1 MASGRGLIEL
11 LNLMRRQA
19 EAGKAVS
26 KIAPVS
32 EQAKHIP
39 KEELDE
45 LRTQKLQAEILKHN
59 R

>member
-26 KIAPVS
+26 KIAPIP
-32 EQAKHIP
+32 EQAKQAD
-39 KEELDE
+39 L
-45 LRTQKLQAEILKHN
+45 LRGKAVESKVEILGKEVE
-59 R
+59 